1 MSPDVTVPSNATNVT
16 IGQDGTVSATVKGS
30 GSRNLGQLQLVSFI
44 NPGGPGEHGAQPAA
58 GHGCLRPRL
67 APGTPGNEGL
77 GTLSQGYL
85 EASNVSVV
93 EEMVKMIHGPA
104 RLRGERQGHPD
115 VRRDAGHGGP
125 DAPLMAGS
133 EGLPSGRARG
143 TGTVRATPPRGRAG
157 GPRSRAF
164 LASLLRTQLL
174 ILLLLLMAVVV
185 VVVMVVVLV
194 VVPAGVAARE
204 QSPLPVP
211 PARSPGPASG
221 VIRGDRIVE
230 AARASARVTL
240 DAGLRDAGAG
250 ARWELAFP
258 VSDVAVSPGASS
270 LKGVLVTAVT
280 VPSRSVF
287 CTVEVRVAGVLVR
300 KVGVKWRLVT
310 GSAPVTRA
318 SPSRHATGGGA
329 HRLLSGGAVALLRPV
344 LPPACWCGVAPPWW
358 CGPR

>member
-1 MSPDVTVPSNATNVT
+1 
-16 IGQDGTVSATVKGS
+16 
-30 GSRNLGQLQLVSFI
+30 
-44 NPGGPGEHGAQPAA
+44 
-58 GHGCLRPRL
+58 
-67 APGTPGNEGL
+67 
-77 GTLSQGYL
+77 
-85 EASNVSVV
+85 
-93 EEMVKMIHGPA
+93 
-104 RLRGERQGHPD
+104 
-115 VRRDAGHGGP
+115 
-125 DAPLMAGS
+125 MAGS
-133 EGLPSGRARG
+133 EGLSSRRARG
-143 TGTVRATPPRGRAG
+143 TGTIRATPPRARAG
-157 GPRSRAF
+157 GARSRAF
-164 LASLLRTQLL
+164 LASLLRAQLL

-230 AARASARVTL
+230 AARASARVPL

-270 LKGVLVTAVT
+270 LKAVLVTAGT

-310 GSAPVTRA
+310 GSAPVTGA
-318 SPSRHATGGGA
+318 SPSATRRGEGPIASSPAGGRTPSSGA
-329 HRLLSGGAVALLRPV
+329 STGVLVRRGSPVVVRATVKGIEVETRGEALGNGALGESIQVRNPV
-344 LPPACWCGVAPPWW
+344 TRAVITGRVTAA
-358 CGPR
+358 GEVQAERR